1 MSAYHLLEWLEKR
14 QLGKAGAALSA
25 VLRSLTDSLV
35 KLPQPFWMVVREA
48 SAAQAA
54 LSLVLPQLRYLRV
67 FLAQVRGRFEE
78 RSTGEM
84 GAAVPLAKGLALQL
98 STDHQLPELF
108 HREEL
113 VLATLLDP
121 ASRAG

>member
-1 MSAYHLLEWLEKR
+1 ME
-14 QLGKAGAALSA
+14 
-25 VLRSLTDSLV
+25 
-35 KLPQPFWMVVREA
+35 VREA

-54 LSLVLPQLRYLRV
+54 LSLVLPQLCYLHI

-84 GAAVPLAKGLALQL
+84 GAAVRLAEGLALQL

-108 HREEL
+108 HREEF

>member
-1 MSAYHLLEWLEKR
+1 
-14 QLGKAGAALSA
+14 
-25 VLRSLTDSLV
+25 
-35 KLPQPFWMVVREA
+35 
-48 SAAQAA
+48 
-54 LSLVLPQLRYLRV
+54 
-67 FLAQVRGRFEE
+67 
-78 RSTGEM
+78 M
-84 GAAVPLAKGLALQL
+84 GAAVPLAEGLALQL